1 MLIVLFLCWSNM
13 HACQLFH
20 STFLVWTSYWAGTE
34 SLRGLDLRAP
44 SSERFEPT
52 EAPRL
57 RPEPKLEVLWCLQ
70 RKEPAWVVGEQR
82 QFFHLDFEASC
93 DVGEASI
100 WECFLK
106 SSMLNSG
113 MVRFWPLHLILGV
126 RGFCSTFPAI
136 LVCQLQEKR
145 KKKQLT
151 M

>member
-1 MLIVLFLCWSNM
+1 MLKQ
-13 HACQLFH
+13 HACMPTISLNIF
-20 STFLVWTSYWAGTE
+20 VWTSYWAGTE

-126 RGFCSTFPAI
+126 RGFCSTFSAI
-136 LVCQLQEKR
+136 FVCQLQEKR
-145 KKKQLT
+145 KMKQLT
-151 M
+151 I